1 MDIVFLIGR
10 VLLAAIFLLSAVGHF
25 TQTQPMAQYAASKG
39 VPAPAA
45 GVIVSGLIGLVGA
58 LSIVLG
64 IWPDLGALLL
74 IAFLVPV
81 SLFMHPFWKETDPQ
95 ARQGEQINFMKNVGL
110 IGGALILFYVV
121 NQTQDVAAAITSS
134 PLFGR
139 W

>member
-1 MDIVFLIGR
+1 MDIVFLVGR

-25 TQTQPMAQYAASKG
+25 TQSKPMAQYAASKG
-39 VPAPAA
+39 VPAAEA
-45 GVIVSGLIGLVGA
+45 GVILSGVIGLVGA

-64 IWPDLGALLL
+64 IWADLGALLL
-74 IAFLVPV
+74 VLFLVPV
-81 SLFMHPFWKETDPQ
+81 SLFMHPFWKESDAQ
-95 ARQGEQINFMKNVGL
+95 ARQMEQINFLKNVGL

-121 NQTQDVAAAITSS
+121 NQGQDIPAGITG